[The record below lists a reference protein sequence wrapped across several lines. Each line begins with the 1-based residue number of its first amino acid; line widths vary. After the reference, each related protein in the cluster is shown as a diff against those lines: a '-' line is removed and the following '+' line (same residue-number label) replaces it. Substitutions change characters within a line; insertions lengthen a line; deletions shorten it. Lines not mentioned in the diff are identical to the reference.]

1 MCRPLFAA
9 APAVLVAVLL
19 AATAGGVAL
28 GQGVS
33 RPLADD
39 PWSLLEAGQA
49 QAAYDLFRQSI
60 ATTPRDARLHLG
72 AGAAAY
78 LLRRDE
84 EARAALERALELN
97 PELGLARELLGLVL
111 YRTGQIDAAVAVYE
125 ALIAAAPGQ
134 PAIADRLARWR
145 REVELRDRMTMN
157 IGSGFTLS
165 FEGPPDGEIASRAM
179 ASLERAAMRIGQ
191 ALSAYPL
198 APIPVVLY
206 SSEAFRDIT
215 RAPEWAGG
223 AFDGIIRVPVRDALS
238 SDAEL
243 DRVLAHEFTHALIRS
258 LAPRGVPTW
267 LDEGLASAFERDGA
281 SERSDG
287 VPEAPEIPLRELAG
301 PFTRFT
307 AERATAAYA
316 TSMRAARRLL
326 DEAGGFAVANL
337 LRDLGAGVAFEQAFA
352 RRIQIPLAEFESSLA
367 SRR

>member
-1 MCRPLFAA
+1 MRGRSFAA
-9 APAVLVAVLL
+9 APAVLLAFLL
-19 AATAGGVAL
+19 AVTGAGVAR

-39 PWSLLEAGQA
+39 PWKLLESGQA
-49 QAAYDLFRQSI
+49 QAASELFRQAI

-72 AGAAAY
+72 AGVAAY

-84 EARAALERALELN
+84 EARAALERTLQLN
-97 PELGLARELLGLVL
+97 PALGLARELLGLVL
-111 YRTGQIDAAVAVYE
+111 YRGGQLDAAVAAYE
-125 ALIAAAPGQ
+125 TLLAAAPDQ

-145 REVELRDRMTMN
+145 REVELRDRMTMTV
-157 IGSGFTLS
+157 GSGFTLS

-179 ASLERAAMRIGQ
+179 ASLERAALRIGQ

-206 SSEAFRDIT
+206 SSEEFRDIT

-223 AFDGIIRVPVRDALS
+223 AFDGIIRVPVRDALAN
-238 SDAEL
+238 DAEL

-281 SERSDG
+281 SERSEA
-287 VPEAPEIPLRELAG
+287 VPGGPGIPLRELEG
-301 PFTRFT
+301 SFTRFT

-337 LRDLGAGVAFEQAFA
+337 LRDLGAGVPFEQAFA
-352 RRIQIPLAEFESSLA
+352 RRIQVPLAEFESSFA
-367 SRR
+367 AGR